1 MMTQDKRDQRNPFAR
16 APLNKEYRVW
26 IDDKE
31 IGRYFTSSY
40 LVAAARAMDNTD
52 KEKAKKIV
60 VYDVAL
66 KVLLRLYNCEL
77 ELVPR
82 IHFEDSM
89 IERNVNPNDLR
100 MGE

>member
-1 MMTQDKRDQRNPFAR
+1 MVEEKMNKSNPFAK
-16 APLNKEYRVW
+16 APLNKQYRVW

-31 IGRYFTSSY
+31 IGWYSASSY
-40 LVAAARAMDNTD
+40 LVAAARAMDNLD

-66 KVLLRLYNCEL
+66 KVVLRLYNCDL

-89 IERNVNPNDLR
+89 IERNVNPTDIR
-100 MGE
+100 EGE